1 MINKYDEEAKVIWKD
16 RKRWMGLPLSFT
28 RYGVIK
34 KDDEYAKLI
43 NINGFLSSST
53 EEVNLFRV
61 DDLEVFQ
68 SFTDKLF
75 GVGTIT
81 VYCKDASCDKLV
93 LRKIKDPFKVRS
105 MLNKMVIEDRKRVGV
120 KHTEFQG

>member
-1 MINKYDEEAKVIWKD
+1 MISKYDDEAKVIWKD
-16 RKRWMGLPLSFT
+16 RKRWLGLPWSFT

-34 KDDEYAKLI
+34 KEDEYAKLV
-43 NINGFLSSST
+43 NINGLFSSAT

-61 DDLEVFQ
+61 DDMEVFQ

-81 VYCKDASCDKLV
+81 VYCKDASCEMIIV
-93 LRKIKDPFKVRS
+93 TTNS
-105 MLNKMVIEDRKRVGV
+105 AG
-120 KHTEFQG
+120 